1 MAKKIT
7 ETKSGGFDFEKM
19 STIIK
24 DISQKSAIIIED
36 NKEKR
41 TFIDTGI
48 YVLNALLSKSIL
60 KGGISKN
67 RISVLCGPTGV
78 GKSYIC
84 YNIARNAQKEGYNII
99 YIDTEFSI
107 ELSDFHIFGVDTDP
121 SKFMLIR
128 SNKVEELKIALTQ
141 LLNKLVEQ
149 KKKGIDIPKTILF
162 LDSVGQLASAKEVED
177 AVEGKQ
183 KVDMSRAK
191 ALKSFFRIIS
201 SDLGYLKIPM
211 VCTNHVYMTQD
222 LFPVAVMSGGEGLNY
237 TASTIVYLTI
247 AKLKTGE
254 EVGSKEYI
262 GDLGSS
268 GVIVSARARKNRLA
282 KPMLVKFEIDHTKGT
297 NPFKGLEYF
306 CTAENYEKVGIV
318 QGKVEV
324 DAKTGEIKVSN
335 SNRYYIKHLD
345 KYVYEKQLFNSKVFT
360 KEVLAA
366 LEPII
371 ENYFTYSSYE
381 EFQKEMETLDE
392 QWAEFEKNDDID
404 IDELDDEKL
413 FDK

>member
-1 MAKKIT
+1 
-7 ETKSGGFDFEKM
+7 M